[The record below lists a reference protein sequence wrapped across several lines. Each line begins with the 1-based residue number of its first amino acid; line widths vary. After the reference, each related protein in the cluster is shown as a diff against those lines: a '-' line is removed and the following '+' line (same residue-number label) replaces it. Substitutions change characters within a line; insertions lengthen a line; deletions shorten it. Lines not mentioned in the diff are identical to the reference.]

1 MMTLGYS
8 LGATSHSMGLGAN
21 SHSMGLGGAINHGIG
36 LGAHSHSMGL
46 GGSEFWKSWWVIGAV
61 AGTGLGLLWYMK
73 EHGSPFKRSRA
84 MAGLGRHRRGRRFR

>member
-21 SHSMGLGGAINHGIG
+21 SHSMGLGGAINHGMG
-36 LGAHSHSMGL
+36 LGAHTHSMGL
-46 GGSEFWKSWWVIGAV
+46 GATEFWKSWWVLGVV

-73 EHGSPFKRSRA
+73 EHPHGHGRP
-84 MAGLGRHRRGRRFR
+84 MAGLFGRRNRRSRRFR